1 MTIDHVLI
9 DCEYIKQMKIADKMS
24 KHVETYKKNNKQWK
38 TEEIA
43 RDILMHNHHY
53 FGEEFT
59 HIWKV
64 ISERMKLE
72 STKIKPLKLIK
83 NPLKAKIENGKVYF
97 EYEIINPLKKRSNQK
112 VQKKIKPL
120 KLRVKSLKKT
130 IQNGKVY
137 SEYEIIK

>member
-1 MTIDHVLI
+1 MIIRYLLWGEMGI
-9 DCEYIKQMKIADKMS
+9 E
-24 KHVETYKKNNKQWK
+24 NKQWK

-97 EYEIINPLKKRSNQK
+97 EYEIINPLKTDNIEVDVATCISGSDNIISNN
-112 VQKKIKPL
+112 P
-120 KLRVKSLKKT
+120 KT
-130 IQNGKVY
+130 
-137 SEYEIIK
+137 